1 MPVEPTRS
9 TSDVRSRV
17 AFGRAGVGFCASAG
31 VKRLETIAA
40 ARRAGMT
47 VRADDF
53 TLKTSVGFLDV
64 LPGVDVS
71 MPQKRRQK
79 ARGKNIKTA
88 TRAGYVFTF
97 ALCLL
102 PLAFCLLSPLRP

>member
-9 TSDVRSRV
+9 TSDVRARV
-17 AFGRAGVGFCASAG
+17 AFGRAGVGFCASAD

-40 ARRAGMT
+40 ARRADMT

-71 MPQKRRQK
+71 MPPTEPRAVASGSRERGSKNAEQRRWS
-79 ARGKNIKTA
+79 
-88 TRAGYVFTF
+88 VFKYR
-97 ALCLL
+97 C
-102 PLAFCLLSPLRP
+102 S